1 MPEILDRTGETH
13 INNKGTPM
21 KIIAY
26 RNSSNIDVEFLD
38 SHHYIKKNA
47 TYSNSKRGHVSNPY
61 DRTVFG
67 IGYLGEREDEA
78 IVKHDDDRYACWQHM
93 IERCYLEKKKDI
105 HPSYYG
111 ISEISEEWQC
121 YANFADWYD
130 SHYYEVNERL
140 HLDKDI
146 LYKGN
151 KIYSPHHCIFVP
163 QRINLQFGKSGRSGK
178 EKIINRDKIINM
190 LDDYPTMPEYIKLAI
205 VRRVS

>member
-1 MPEILDRTGETH
+1 MSEILDRTGEIN
-13 INNKGTPM
+13 INNQGTEM

-26 RNSSNIDVEFLD
+26 RNSSDMDVEFLD
-38 SHHYIKKNA
+38 THHYVKTNVPYINF
-47 TYSNSKRGHVSNPY
+47 KRGCVSNPY

-67 IGYLGEREDEA
+67 IGYLGERKDKA
-78 IVKHDDDRYACWQHM
+78 VVKHDDDRYACWQHM

-111 ISEISEEWQC
+111 ISEVSEEWQC
-121 YANFADWYD
+121 YANFASWYD
-130 SHYYEVNERL
+130 YHYYEVNERL

-163 QRINLQFGKSGRSGK
+163 QRINLQFGKSGINGK
-178 EKIINRDKIINM
+178 EKVVDKNKIVNM
-190 LDDYPTMPEYIKLAI
+190 LDDYPTMPDYVKFAI
-205 VRRVS
+205 IRRVS

>member
-47 TYSNSKRGHVSNPY
+47 TYSNFKRGNVSNPY

-67 IGYLGEREDEA
+67 IGYLGEREYEA

>member
-47 TYSNSKRGHVSNPY
+47 TYSNFKRGNVSNPY

-93 IERCYLEKKKDI
+93 IERWYLEKKKDI

>member
-1 MPEILDRTGETH
+1 
-13 INNKGTPM
+13 M
-21 KIIAY
+21 KII
-26 RNSSNIDVEFLD
+26 RCNSYYDITVQFQDEYKFERD
-38 SHHYIKKNA
+38 T
-47 TYSNSKRGHVSNPY
+47 TYSNFKKGNVRNPY
-61 DRTVFG
+61 DKTVLDM
-67 IGYLGEREDEA
+67 GYLGVGKYLTQDETKENSRE
-78 IVKHDDDRYACWQHM
+78 YMCWKHM

>member
-1 MPEILDRTGETH
+1 MSEILDRTGETH

-26 RNSSNIDVEFLD
+26 RSSGNIDVEFLD

-47 TYSNSKRGHVSNPY
+47 TYSNFKRGNVSNPY

-105 HPSYYG
+105 HPSYY
-111 ISEISEEWQC
+111 
-121 YANFADWYD
+121 
-130 SHYYEVNERL
+130 
-140 HLDKDI
+140 I
-146 LYKGN
+146 LWN
-151 KIYSPHHCIFVP
+151 I
-163 QRINLQFGKSGRSGK
+163 
-178 EKIINRDKIINM
+178 
-190 LDDYPTMPEYIKLAI
+190 
-205 VRRVS
+205 

>member
-26 RNSSNIDVEFLD
+26 RSSDNIDVEFLD

-47 TYSNSKRGHVSNPY
+47 TYSNFKRGNVSNPY

-121 YANFADWYD
+121 YANFANWYD

-190 LDDYPTMPEYIKLAI
+190 LDDYPTMPDYIKFAI

>member
-47 TYSNSKRGHVSNPY
+47 TYSNFKRGNVSNPY

-140 HLDKDI
+140 HLDNTLIKI
-146 LYKGN
+146 FCIKEIRFIAHITVYLFHKG
-151 KIYSPHHCIFVP
+151 
-163 QRINLQFGKSGRSGK
+163 
-178 EKIINRDKIINM
+178 
-190 LDDYPTMPEYIKLAI
+190 
-205 VRRVS
+205 

>member
-26 RNSSNIDVEFLD
+26 RSSDNIDVEFLD

-47 TYSNSKRGHVSNPY
+47 TYSNFKRGNVSNPC

-130 SHYYEVNERL
+130 SHYYEV
-140 HLDKDI
+140 
-146 LYKGN
+146 KGN

-190 LDDYPTMPEYIKLAI
+190 LDDYPTMPDYIKLAI

>member
-26 RNSSNIDVEFLD
+26 RSSSNIDVEFLD

-47 TYSNSKRGHVSNPY
+47 TYSNFKRGNVSNPY

-121 YANFADWYD
+121 YANFANWYD

-178 EKIINRDKIINM
+178 EKN
-190 LDDYPTMPEYIKLAI
+190 Y
-205 VRRVS
+205 